1 MSKQEGCAFYQLG
14 AVHAAQTAQ
23 GELRG
28 PGGTGDRALLPTVQS
43 KITELEE
50 KNAELTAELKRLQQE
65 NQNLD
70 SRMGA
75 LVRLL
80 HQRNAQLDQARSQ
93 GVSASV
99 ALVAD
104 LLTCALHMNVI
115 PHAPSLTSAEAW
127 WKHCTA
133 QS

>member
-1 MSKQEGCAFYQLG
+1 M
-14 AVHAAQTAQ
+14 
-23 GELRG
+23 
-28 PGGTGDRALLPTVQS
+28 QS

-93 GVSASV
+93 GVGASV
-99 ALVAD
+99 ALVPASKIAD
-104 LLTCALHMNVI
+104 LHITCQPLASPHECTQPAL
-115 PHAPSLTSAEAW
+115 
-127 WKHCTA
+127 
-133 QS
+133 